1 MTTVTE
7 DSRIRLACH
16 VGKLL
21 ATCFAV
27 PDWER
32 GQVHFLVVE
41 KMNLTPF
48 ALCSDWTDGSNASS
62 GDFGMNLNAD
72 GYWTY
77 FLDGIA
83 FGCTVPMRLYCFG
96 DNDSLFLDSFDEQ

>member
-1 MTTVTE
+1 
-7 DSRIRLACH
+7 
-16 VGKLL
+16 
-21 ATCFAV
+21 
-27 PDWER
+27 
-32 GQVHFLVVE
+32 
-41 KMNLTPF
+41 
-48 ALCSDWTDGSNASS
+48 
-62 GDFGMNLNAD
+62 MNLNAD